1 MSEDEAEEL
10 RRKLEQ
16 ARRLASVT
24 TDLTTMQRLRE
35 FADEIRDKLHNYF
48 ARRREQEQIRAR
60 AQRLWEE
67 NGKPPGRDVEFWLR
81 AEREIQDKSGKAG
94 S

>member
-1 MSEDEAEEL
+1 MSHDEAEQL

-35 FADEIRDKLHNYF
+35 FADEISDKLRTYF
-48 ARRREQEQIRAR
+48 VRRRAREEVRAR
-60 AQRLWEE
+60 AQQIWEE
-67 NGKPPGRDVEFWLR
+67 NGRPEGRDVEFWLQ
-81 AEREIQDKSGKAG
+81 AEREIESHSNG